1 MTESIKQWIKK
12 QCDNAAPDTGRK
24 PEFIKRFHYS
34 AGLSK
39 GIKIA
44 EGFAEWVC
52 ENYSFVGYDKE
63 GVSTWIIPGD
73 PSKTFWK
80 SDLLEKYL
88 DEINKSCRI
97 VM

>member
-1 MTESIKQWIKK
+1 MTEAIKQWIQDQSNEELKTFSNSLGK
-12 QCDNAAPDTGRK
+12 IVAYK
-24 PEFIKRFHYS
+24 M
-34 AGLSK
+34 GLSK
-39 GIKIA
+39 GIEIA

-63 GVSTWIIPGD
+63 GVSTWIIPGG

-88 DEINKSCRI
+88 EHLSSINKEKL
-97 VM
+97 